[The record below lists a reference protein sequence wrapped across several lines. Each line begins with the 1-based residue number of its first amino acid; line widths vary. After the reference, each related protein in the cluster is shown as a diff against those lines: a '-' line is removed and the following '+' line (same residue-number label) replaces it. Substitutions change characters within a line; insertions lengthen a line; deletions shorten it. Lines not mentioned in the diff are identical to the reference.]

1 MKIEYKHTYSINQ
14 NSRYNYVKIFP
25 NIGFD
30 TTIGNFWVT
39 KNWQGQGKQ
48 LRTIKRLENPDQDH
62 FLGKKI
68 L

>member
-39 KNWQGQGKQ
+39 KNWQG
-48 LRTIKRLENPDQDH
+48 
-62 FLGKKI
+62 
-68 L
+68 